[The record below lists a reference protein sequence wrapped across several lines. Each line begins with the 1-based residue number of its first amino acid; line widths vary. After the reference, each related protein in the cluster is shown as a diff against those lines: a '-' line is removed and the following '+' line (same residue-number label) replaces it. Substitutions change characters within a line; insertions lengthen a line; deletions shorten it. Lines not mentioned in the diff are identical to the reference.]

1 MSCPPLLAQSGR
13 ITAMDA
19 GRMSAKRPQPVRA
32 PHGSEIPA
40 CLRLRAESPIR
51 SAAAKQL
58 SWETSLGCSRYGVR
72 LNRRGVATHR
82 SVSASLNLFVVVL
95 PDKRL
100 RSPVCRHAE
109 SSHTRVAAIS
119 RRPAPDDQNRALQD
133 MRAAHHDTSSIQA
146 TRVSLNLYCTIY
158 GDSAPIDGIYGD
170 GSNSSIGPQRA
181 EARHGSPFLMTVAP
195 STH

>member
-1 MSCPPLLAQSGR
+1 MGFDLIGGAW
-13 ITAMDA
+13 
-19 GRMSAKRPQPVRA
+19 
-32 PHGSEIPA
+32 
-40 CLRLRAESPIR
+40 RLI
-51 SAAAKQL
+51 
-58 SWETSLGCSRYGVR
+58 LGIGV
-72 LNRRGVATHR
+72 V
-82 SVSASLNLFVVVL
+82 LFVVFLIRGCVTSATL
-95 PDKRL
+95 NE
-100 RSPVCRHAE
+100 H
-109 SSHTRVAAIS
+109 SSCGDFAQAS
-119 RRPAPDDQNRALQD
+119 SDDQNRALQD